1 MRHPSTSEDGPS
13 PCRTVR
19 WCAMSMRVHAPLV
32 DCVLARR
39 SAQSTTSQLDTRS
52 TRGNGCDIVVIALS
66 CELALPVIRKRR
78 RVTWRCLANLTNA
91 RIGRS
96 ISKNRASPSLKRTV
110 AYRFEEPA
118 LSGASREF
126 EAADDSAALALGLA
140 QALAWIC
147 PVPPSARARSLSKSA
162 MSLSTEC
169 PQNEL
174 WRLRFL
180 PHRRFGQDS
189 PSARPIRTSSSS
201 RSLFEGNHLRIAART
216 SFKVDSGTRRTISA
230 IDMSSS

>member
-1 MRHPSTSEDGPS
+1 MRHPPTSKDGRPL
-13 PCRTVR
+13 CRAVR
-19 WCAMSMRVHAPLV
+19 WCAMSTRAHAPLV

-39 SAQSTTSQLDTRS
+39 SGQSTTSQLGTRS
-52 TRGNGCDIVVIALS
+52 TRGNGCDVVVIALS

-78 RVTWRCLANLTNA
+78 RATWRCLANLTND

-96 ISKNRASPSLKRTV
+96 ISKNRVSPSLKRTV
-110 AYRFEEPA
+110 AYRFEGPV

-126 EAADDSAALALGLA
+126 EAADDSAALALGLV

-147 PVPPSARARSLSKSA
+147 PAPPSARARSLGKSA

-180 PHRRFGQDS
+180 PRRRLVRVRRVRARSGQALLADHS
-189 PSARPIRTSSSS
+189 LKETTFRSLCEPRS
-201 RSLFEGNHLRIAART
+201 RSIRALGGRSRQST
-216 SFKVDSGTRRTISA
+216 
-230 IDMSSS
+230 